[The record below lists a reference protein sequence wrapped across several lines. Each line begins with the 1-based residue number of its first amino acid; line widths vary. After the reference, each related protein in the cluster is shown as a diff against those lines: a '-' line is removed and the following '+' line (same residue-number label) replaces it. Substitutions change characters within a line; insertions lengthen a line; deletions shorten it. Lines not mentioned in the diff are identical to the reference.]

1 MNNNI
6 ITDTHYYESTS
17 DEAIKILRLYVIIR
31 IIFMII
37 MFIIGIII
45 CIALF
50 DIAKELQHFTFHL
63 TDGTCCSMHF

>member
-6 ITDTHYYESTS
+6 ITDTHYYKSNNDTIS
-17 DEAIKILRLYVIIR
+17 LFKIYFIIR
-31 IIFMII
+31 CIFMFV
-37 MFIIGIII
+37 MLFISIII
-45 CIALF
+45 CFAMF

>member
-1 MNNNI
+1 MNNNY

-37 MFIIGIII
+37 MFFIGIII
-45 CIALF
+45 CIAMF
-50 DIAKELQHFTFHL
+50 DIIKELRHLIFHI
-63 TDGTCCSMHF
+63 DSTCCNLHF